1 MSKFTGIKSLFK
13 SKYFLGLLLL
23 IAAIIAFNLL
33 CKTKEGFSGQK
44 ELVLVHMNGCGH
56 CKKMMP
62 DWEKCKAEND
72 TGIKMRAVE
81 MSEGDGP
88 ELCKKHN
95 IKGFPTMILLDESGE
110 KITNYDGERTTK
122 DILNF
127 LKEQVS

>member
-1 MSKFTGIKSLFK
+1 MGKYAGIKSLFK
-13 SKYFLGLLLL
+13 SKYFFGLLIL

-33 CKTKEGFSGQK
+33 CNTKEGFTGQK

-62 DWEKCKAEND
+62 DWEKCKQAND
-72 TGIKMRAVE
+72 TEIKMRAVE

-95 IKGFPTMILLDESGE
+95 IKGFPTIVLLDESGE
-110 KITNYDGERTTK
+110 KISDYDGERTK
-122 DILNF
+122 DSMLEF
-127 LKEQVS
+127 LKQQVS